1 MGMKYRATPTS
12 TPKNVTET
20 ASEIPTPKTV
30 TGTAPV
36 ILKTPGYVFTS
47 EFTVLEVDSEDGTVQ
62 LSNPEFRERGLADTV
77 WCLCAKP
84 LRVGQRVHGAF
95 NFDPKES
102 FRRLTFPIFTPY

>member
-1 MGMKYRATPTS
+1 MKYRATPTS

-20 ASEIPTPKTV
+20 ASEIPSPKTV

-36 ILKTPGYVFTS
+36 VLKTPGYVFTS